1 MMQPNQDFLTYFPE
15 VALPDERFNSKRSS
29 CLRVGAFIVLRKIVD
44 DYHIPEMLDN
54 YFEPRDKELFLD
66 MMLYSII
73 TENNAGQ
80 YYPDYGYN
88 HPLFSDGMKIYSDS
102 KISEFLSKITTDQ
115 RVGFLNEWN
124 DKRDHREKIYISY
137 DSTNKNCQAGDIR
150 MVEFGHAKDDKSL
163 PIINYSIEYD
173 TTNREPLFYEEYA
186 GSIVDISQL

>member
-1 MMQPNQDFLTYFPE
+1 
-15 VALPDERFNSKRSS
+15 
-29 CLRVGAFIVLRKIVD
+29 
-44 DYHIPEMLDN
+44 
-54 YFEPRDKELFLD
+54 

-102 KISEFLSKITTDQ
+102 IISEFLSKITTVQ

-124 DKRDHREKIYISY
+124 DKRDHREKIYITY

-163 PIINYSIEYD
+163 PIINYSIAYD
-173 TTNREPLFYEEYA
+173 TTNRESLFYEEYA
-186 GSIVDISQL
+186 GSIVDIDMVLASGELIIMHLRDDIRNYEVTFALPSEKIKTSREYSTLAILKYLYIPAG